1 VSGSFAGGS
10 ALRGDDPVVIVGG
23 GVLGL
28 CLAYYLVRADVPV
41 QIVERHTLG
50 SGASWGNAG
59 WVCASHSAPIPAPGV
74 MRDAL
79 CSVGRPDSPLYL
91 RPFPDPQ
98 FASWLWRFWRSTT
111 PQRFRHGYE
120 AVANLNRPTF
130 DLFDELSSAGVDTT
144 LRRVG
149 MVHAFRSASAARR
162 FIGIQRAMADGR
174 YDVADE
180 ISEGDAASNLDP
192 ALTRAVRAAYLV
204 PGEGVVDPGGLIAGL
219 TKAVIER
226 GADIR
231 EHTEVIGLVRRHGAV
246 VAVRTTAD
254 ELTCSAVAITAG
266 TWSAQLL
273 RMVDCRIPL
282 QAGKGYSFTVDLDP
296 APRHALYLG
305 DRKIA
310 VSPLAGTTTRIA
322 GTMELSGNNRRLDWR
337 RIVAVARG
345 SRDYL
350 GPWFA
355 DPDDLATQ
363 IRDPWVGA
371 RPLLPD
377 GIPLI
382 DRLSTDSNVFVA
394 TGHGMLGVTLGPAT
408 GSALADYLRTGRRPA
423 TLVPFTI
430 DRR

>member
-1 VSGSFAGGS
+1 
-10 ALRGDDPVVIVGG
+10 
-23 GVLGL
+23 
-28 CLAYYLVRADVPV
+28 
-41 QIVERHTLG
+41 
-50 SGASWGNAG
+50 
-59 WVCASHSAPIPAPGV
+59 
-74 MRDAL
+74 
-79 CSVGRPDSPLYL
+79 LYL

-162 FIGIQRAMADGR
+162 FIGVQRAMADGR

-180 ISEGDAASNLDP
+180 IIEGDAAANLDQ

-231 EHTEVIGLVRRHGAV
+231 EHTEVIDLVRRDNAV
-246 VAVRTTAD
+246 IAVRTTTD
-254 ELTCSAVAITAG
+254 ELTCSAVAVTAG

-273 RMVDCRIPL
+273 RMVDSRIPL
-282 QAGKGYSFTVDLDP
+282 QAGKGYSFTVELDP

-350 GPWFA
+350 GPWFV

-408 GSALADYLRTGRRPA
+408 GSALADYVRTGRRPA
-423 TLVPFTI
+423 TLAPFTI

>member
-1 VSGSFAGGS
+1 MITPV
-10 ALRGDDPVVIVGG
+10 PVV
-23 GVLGL
+23 
-28 CLAYYLVRADVPV
+28 AESTSWKADRFEP
-41 QIVERHTLG
+41 EFANSRRPEPST
-50 SGASWGNAG
+50 SG
-59 WVCASHSAPIPAPGV
+59 WVNRTNSSTRLAGISDLTSTPLPKTTRFSSTSSLSLATASAG
-74 MRDAL
+74 
-79 CSVGRPDSPLYL
+79 SP
-91 RPFPDPQ
+91 
-98 FASWLWRFWRSTT
+98 WRSAE
-111 PQRFRHGYE
+111 FC
-120 AVANLNRPTF
+120 
-130 DLFDELSSAGVDTT
+130 
-144 LRRVG
+144 
-149 MVHAFRSASAARR
+149 
-162 FIGIQRAMADGR
+162 

-180 ISEGDAASNLDP
+180 ISEGDAAAKLDP

-204 PGEGVVDPGGLIAGL
+204 PGGGVVDPGGLIAGL

-231 EHTEVIGLVRRHGAV
+231 EHTEVIGLVRRHNAV
-246 VAVRTTAD
+246 VAVQTTAD

-273 RMVDCRIPL
+273 RMVGCRIPL
-282 QAGKGYSFTVDLDP
+282 QAAKGYSFTVELDP

-363 IRDPWVGA
+363 IRDPRVGA

-382 DRLSTDSNVFVA
+382 DRLSADSNVFAA

-408 GSALADYLRTGRRPA
+408 GSALADYLRTGRCPA
-423 TLVPFTI
+423 TLAPFTI